1 MWVIGLRPEDA
12 MKIIQRP
19 YITEKTFEMI
29 EKNNKIV
36 FIVREEADKR
46 SLREAI
52 ETLYNVKV
60 SSINTAKT
68 IVGKKAYVKL
78 SPESSAA
85 ELASQLGVV

>member
-1 MWVIGLRPEDA
+1 MQPEEA
-12 MKIIQRP
+12 LKIIQRP

-36 FIVREEADKR
+36 FLVVEKADKGR
-46 SLREAI
+46 LKEAI